1 MNIGI
6 NGINIKGDKKKT
18 LIRLVE
24 ILERKKFKIFYS
36 DTLNKSFSKT
46 TYPNINKK
54 NISIIDYVIS
64 FGGDGT
70 LLNTVSLIG
79 KSETKILGVNVGKL
93 GFLSYDVSEVFE
105 QIIEQI
111 IKSNYTLE
119 KRSLVSISNKK
130 EIIKKNFA
138 LNEISVI
145 KKDSSSMIK
154 IHCYINNKFICTYWS
169 DGLIISTPTGSTGY
183 SLSNGGSIVSPE
195 SNVILLNPIAPHNI
209 NMRSLVIPDN
219 SNIKIDIEGDNEV
232 NLSVDSRMYSISS
245 SNQIEISKA
254 DFTIKTIKF
263 DDDNFYKRLREKL
276 FWGQDMRNKNINN

>member
-6 NGINIKGDKKKT
+6 NGINIKGDKKKI

-24 ILERKKFKIFYS
+24 ILKRKKFKIFFS
-36 DTLNKSFSKT
+36 ETLNKSFSKM
-46 TYPNINKK
+46 TYRNINQK
-54 NISIIDYVIS
+54 NISIIDYIIS

-183 SLSNGGSIVSPE
+183 SLSCGGP
-195 SNVILLNPIAPHNI
+195 ILAPDTKNLIITPISPHNLSL
-209 NMRSLVIPDN
+209 RSIIIADDSKIKLKIENQGYNFLV
-219 SNIKIDIEGDNEV
+219 SM
-232 NLSVDSRMYSISS
+232 DSRSYTFKGEQELI
-245 SNQIEISKA
+245 IKRAAFKA
-254 DFTIKTIKF
+254 NLIHPNNFDFFATLRKKLNWGF
-263 DDDNFYKRLREKL
+263 DLR
-276 FWGQDMRNKNINN
+276 N

>member
-105 QIIEQI
+105 QIIEEI
-111 IKSNYTLE
+111 IRSNYTLE

-130 EIIKKNFA
+130 DIIKNNFA

-183 SLSNGGSIVSPE
+183 SLSCGGP
-195 SNVILLNPIAPHNI
+195 ILTPDTKNLIITPISPHNLSL
-209 NMRSLVIPDN
+209 RSIIISDDSKIKLKIENQGYNFLV
-219 SNIKIDIEGDNEV
+219 SM
-232 NLSVDSRMYSISS
+232 DSRSYTFKGEQELI
-245 SNQIEISKA
+245 IKRAPFKA
-254 DFTIKTIKF
+254 NLIHPNNFDFF
-263 DDDNFYKRLREKL
+263 ARLRKKL
-276 FWGQDMRNKNINN
+276 NWGFDLRN

>member
-24 ILERKKFKIFYS
+24 ILKRKKFKIFFS
-36 DTLNKSFSKT
+36 ETLNKSFSKM
-46 TYPNINKK
+46 TYKNINQK
-54 NISIIDYVIS
+54 NISIIDYIIS

-130 EIIKKNFA
+130 EIIKKSFA

-183 SLSNGGSIVSPE
+183 SLSCGGP
-195 SNVILLNPIAPHNI
+195 ILAPDTKNLIITPISPHNLSL
-209 NMRSLVIPDN
+209 RSIIIADDSKIKLKIENQGYNFLV
-219 SNIKIDIEGDNEV
+219 SM
-232 NLSVDSRMYSISS
+232 DSRSYTFKGEQELI
-245 SNQIEISKA
+245 IKRAAFKA
-254 DFTIKTIKF
+254 NLIHPNNFDFFATLRKKLNWGF
-263 DDDNFYKRLREKL
+263 DLR
-276 FWGQDMRNKNINN
+276 N

>member
-24 ILERKKFKIFYS
+24 ILKKKKFKIFFS
-36 DTLNKSFSKT
+36 ETLNKSFSKM
-46 TYPNINKK
+46 TYKNINQK
-54 NISIIDYVIS
+54 NISIIDYIIS

-130 EIIKKNFA
+130 EIIKKSFA

-183 SLSNGGSIVSPE
+183 SLSCGGP
-195 SNVILLNPIAPHNI
+195 ILAPDTKNLIITPISPHNLSL
-209 NMRSLVIPDN
+209 RSIIIADDSKIKLKIENQGYNFLV
-219 SNIKIDIEGDNEV
+219 SM
-232 NLSVDSRMYSISS
+232 DSRSYTFKGEQELI
-245 SNQIEISKA
+245 IKRAPFKA
-254 DFTIKTIKF
+254 NLIHPNNFDFFATLRKKLNWGF
-263 DDDNFYKRLREKL
+263 DLR
-276 FWGQDMRNKNINN
+276 N

>member
-1 MNIGI
+1 MNFGI
-6 NGINIKGDKKKT
+6 NGINIKGEKKKI

-24 ILERKKFKIFYS
+24 ILERKKFKVFYS
-36 DTLNKSFSKT
+36 ETLNKSFSKT
-46 TYPNINKK
+46 TFPNINQR
-54 NISIIDYVIS
+54 NISIIDYIIS

-105 QIIEQI
+105 QIIEEI
-111 IKSNYTLE
+111 IRSNYTLE
-119 KRSLVSISNKK
+119 QRSLVSISNKK
-130 EIIKKNFA
+130 DIIKNNFA

-183 SLSNGGSIVSPE
+183 SLSCGGP
-195 SNVILLNPIAPHNI
+195 ILTPDTKNLIITPISPHNLSL
-209 NMRSLVIPDN
+209 RSIIISDDSKIKLKIENQGYNFLV
-219 SNIKIDIEGDNEV
+219 SM
-232 NLSVDSRMYSISS
+232 DSRSYTFKGEQELI
-245 SNQIEISKA
+245 IKRAPFKA
-254 DFTIKTIKF
+254 NLIHPNNFDFFATLRKKLNWGF
-263 DDDNFYKRLREKL
+263 DLR
-276 FWGQDMRNKNINN
+276 N

>member
-6 NGINIKGDKKKT
+6 NGINIKGDKKKI

-24 ILERKKFKIFYS
+24 ILKRKKFKIFFS
-36 DTLNKSFSKT
+36 ETLNKSFSKM
-46 TYPNINKK
+46 TYKNINQK
-54 NISIIDYVIS
+54 NISIIDYIIS

-183 SLSNGGSIVSPE
+183 SLSCGGP
-195 SNVILLNPIAPHNI
+195 ILAPDTKNLIITPISPHNLSL
-209 NMRSLVIPDN
+209 RSIIIADDSKIKLKIENQGYNFLV
-219 SNIKIDIEGDNEV
+219 SM
-232 NLSVDSRMYSISS
+232 DSRSYTFKGEQELI
-245 SNQIEISKA
+245 IKRATFKA
-254 DFTIKTIKF
+254 NLIHPNNFDFFATLRKKLNWGF
-263 DDDNFYKRLREKL
+263 DLR
-276 FWGQDMRNKNINN
+276 N

>member
-24 ILERKKFKIFYS
+24 ILKRKKFKIFFS
-36 DTLNKSFSKT
+36 ETLNKSFSKM
-46 TYPNINKK
+46 TYKNINQK
-54 NISIIDYVIS
+54 NISIIDYIIS

-130 EIIKKNFA
+130 ETIKKNFA

-183 SLSNGGSIVSPE
+183 SLSCGGP
-195 SNVILLNPIAPHNI
+195 ILAPDTKNLIITPISPHNLSL
-209 NMRSLVIPDN
+209 RSIIIADDSKIKLKIENQGYNFLV
-219 SNIKIDIEGDNEV
+219 SM
-232 NLSVDSRMYSISS
+232 DSRSYTFKGEQELI
-245 SNQIEISKA
+245 IKRATFKA
-254 DFTIKTIKF
+254 NLIHPNNFDFFATLRKKLNWGF
-263 DDDNFYKRLREKL
+263 DLR
-276 FWGQDMRNKNINN
+276 N

>member
-24 ILERKKFKIFYS
+24 ILKKKKFKIFFS
-36 DTLNKSFSKT
+36 ETLNKSFSKM
-46 TYPNINKK
+46 TYRNINQK
-54 NISIIDYVIS
+54 NISIIDYIIS

-130 EIIKKNFA
+130 EIIKKSFA

-183 SLSNGGSIVSPE
+183 SLSCGGP
-195 SNVILLNPIAPHNI
+195 ILAPDTKNLIITPISPHNLSL
-209 NMRSLVIPDN
+209 RSIIIADDSKIKLKIENQGYNFLV
-219 SNIKIDIEGDNEV
+219 SM
-232 NLSVDSRMYSISS
+232 DSRSYTFKGEQELI
-245 SNQIEISKA
+245 IKRAPFKA
-254 DFTIKTIKF
+254 NLIHPNNFDFFATLRKKLNWGF
-263 DDDNFYKRLREKL
+263 DLR
-276 FWGQDMRNKNINN
+276 N

>member
-24 ILERKKFKIFYS
+24 ILERKKFKIFFS
-36 DTLNKSFSKT
+36 EILNKSFSKT
-46 TYPNINKK
+46 SYPNINQR

-105 QIIEQI
+105 QIIEEI
-111 IKSNYTLE
+111 ISSNYILE

-130 EIIKKNFA
+130 EIIRKNFA

-183 SLSNGGSIVSPE
+183 SLSCGGP
-195 SNVILLNPIAPHNI
+195 ILAPDTKNLIITPISPHNLSL
-209 NMRSLVIPDN
+209 RSIIIADDSKIKLKIENQGYNFLV
-219 SNIKIDIEGDNEV
+219 SM
-232 NLSVDSRMYSISS
+232 DSRSYTFRGEQELI
-245 SNQIEISKA
+245 IKRAPFKA
-254 DFTIKTIKF
+254 NLIHPNNFDFFATLRKKLNWGF
-263 DDDNFYKRLREKL
+263 DLR
-276 FWGQDMRNKNINN
+276 N

>member
-1 MNIGI
+1 MNFGI
-6 NGINIKGDKKKT
+6 NGINIKGEKKKI

-24 ILERKKFKIFYS
+24 ILERKKFKVFYS
-36 DTLNKSFSKT
+36 ETLNKSFSKT
-46 TYPNINKK
+46 TFPNINQK
-54 NISIIDYVIS
+54 NISILDYIIS

-105 QIIEQI
+105 QIIEEI
-111 IKSNYTLE
+111 IRSNYTLE
-119 KRSLVSISNKK
+119 QRSLVSISNKK
-130 EIIKKNFA
+130 DIIKNNFA

-183 SLSNGGSIVSPE
+183 SLSCGGP
-195 SNVILLNPIAPHNI
+195 ILTPDTKNLIITPISPHNLSL
-209 NMRSLVIPDN
+209 RSIIISDDSKIKLKIENQGYNFLV
-219 SNIKIDIEGDNEV
+219 SM
-232 NLSVDSRMYSISS
+232 DSRSYTFKGEQELI
-245 SNQIEISKA
+245 IKRAPFKA
-254 DFTIKTIKF
+254 NLIHPNNFDFFATLRKKLNWGF
-263 DDDNFYKRLREKL
+263 DLR
-276 FWGQDMRNKNINN
+276 N

>member
-6 NGINIKGDKKKT
+6 NGINIKGDKKKI

-24 ILERKKFKIFYS
+24 ILKRKKFKIFFS
-36 DTLNKSFSKT
+36 ETLNKSFSKM
-46 TYPNINKK
+46 TYRNINQK
-54 NISIIDYVIS
+54 NISIIDYIIS

-130 EIIKKNFA
+130 EIIKKSFA

-183 SLSNGGSIVSPE
+183 SLSCGGP
-195 SNVILLNPIAPHNI
+195 ILAPDTKNLIITPISPHNLSL
-209 NMRSLVIPDN
+209 RSIIIADDSKIKLKIENQGYNFLV
-219 SNIKIDIEGDNEV
+219 SM
-232 NLSVDSRMYSISS
+232 DSRSYTFKGEQELI
-245 SNQIEISKA
+245 IKRATFKA
-254 DFTIKTIKF
+254 NLIHPNNFDFFATLRKKLNWGF
-263 DDDNFYKRLREKL
+263 DLR
-276 FWGQDMRNKNINN
+276 N

>member
-24 ILERKKFKIFYS
+24 ILKRKKFKIFFS
-36 DTLNKSFSKT
+36 ETLNKSFSKM
-46 TYPNINKK
+46 TYKNINQK
-54 NISIIDYVIS
+54 NISIIDYIIS

-183 SLSNGGSIVSPE
+183 SLSCGGP
-195 SNVILLNPIAPHNI
+195 ILAPDTKNLIITPISPHNLSL
-209 NMRSLVIPDN
+209 RSIIIADDSKIKLKIENQGYNFLV
-219 SNIKIDIEGDNEV
+219 SM
-232 NLSVDSRMYSISS
+232 DSRSYTFKGEQELI
-245 SNQIEISKA
+245 IKRAAFKA
-254 DFTIKTIKF
+254 NLIHPNNFDFFATLRKKLNWGF
-263 DDDNFYKRLREKL
+263 DLR
-276 FWGQDMRNKNINN
+276 N

>member
-24 ILERKKFKIFYS
+24 ILKRKKFKIFFS
-36 DTLNKSFSKT
+36 ETLNKSFSKM
-46 TYPNINKK
+46 TYKNINQK
-54 NISIIDYVIS
+54 NISIIDYIIS

-79 KSETKILGVNVGKL
+79 KSKTKIVGVNVGKL

-130 EIIKKNFA
+130 EIIKKSFA

-183 SLSNGGSIVSPE
+183 SLSCGGP
-195 SNVILLNPIAPHNI
+195 ILAPDTKNLIITPISPHNLSL
-209 NMRSLVIPDN
+209 RSIIIADDSKIKLKIENQGYNFLV
-219 SNIKIDIEGDNEV
+219 SM
-232 NLSVDSRMYSISS
+232 DSRSYTFKGEQEHI
-245 SNQIEISKA
+245 IKRAPFKA
-254 DFTIKTIKF
+254 NLIHPNNFDFFATLRKKLNWGF
-263 DDDNFYKRLREKL
+263 DLR
-276 FWGQDMRNKNINN
+276 N

>member
-24 ILERKKFKIFYS
+24 ILKRKKFKIFFS
-36 DTLNKSFSKT
+36 ETLNKSFSKM
-46 TYPNINKK
+46 TYRNINQK
-54 NISIIDYVIS
+54 NISIIDYIIS

-130 EIIKKNFA
+130 ETIKKNFA

-183 SLSNGGSIVSPE
+183 SLSCGGP
-195 SNVILLNPIAPHNI
+195 ILAPDTKNLIITPISPHNLSL
-209 NMRSLVIPDN
+209 RSIIIADD
-219 SNIKIDIEGDNEV
+219 SKIKLKIENQGYNFPV
-232 NLSVDSRMYSISS
+232 SMDSRSYTFKGEQELI
-245 SNQIEISKA
+245 IKRATFKA
-254 DFTIKTIKF
+254 NLIHPNNFDFFATLRKKLNWGF
-263 DDDNFYKRLREKL
+263 DLR
-276 FWGQDMRNKNINN
+276 N

>member
-6 NGINIKGDKKKT
+6 NGINIKGDKKKI

-24 ILERKKFKIFYS
+24 ILKRKKFKIFFS
-36 DTLNKSFSKT
+36 ETLNKSFSKM
-46 TYPNINKK
+46 TYKNINQK
-54 NISIIDYVIS
+54 NISIIDYIIS

-183 SLSNGGSIVSPE
+183 SLSCGGP
-195 SNVILLNPIAPHNI
+195 ILAPDTKNLIITPISPHNLSL
-209 NMRSLVIPDN
+209 RSIIIADDSKIKLKIENQGYNFLV
-219 SNIKIDIEGDNEV
+219 SM
-232 NLSVDSRMYSISS
+232 DSRSYTFKGEQELI
-245 SNQIEISKA
+245 IKRAPFKA
-254 DFTIKTIKF
+254 NLIHPNNFDFFATLRKKLNWGF
-263 DDDNFYKRLREKL
+263 DLR
-276 FWGQDMRNKNINN
+276 N